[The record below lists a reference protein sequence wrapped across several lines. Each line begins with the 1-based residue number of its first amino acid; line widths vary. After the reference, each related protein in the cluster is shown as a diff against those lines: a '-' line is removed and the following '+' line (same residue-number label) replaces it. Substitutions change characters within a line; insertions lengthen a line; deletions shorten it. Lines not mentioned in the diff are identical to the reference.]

1 VNYVTTLYLIIPLA
15 LGLLLGYVLRGR
27 KHVDLNKV
35 TFAVILL
42 LIFSLGFTI
51 GSNNELLVSL
61 PKVGLSAL
69 GMAVSSI
76 FFSVL
81 FVVLARKRLKI

>member
-1 VNYVTTLYLIIPLA
+1 MNYVTTLYLLIPLA
-15 LGLLLGYVLRGR
+15 LGLILGYVLRGR

-51 GSNNELLVSL
+51 GSNNDLLVSL
-61 PKVGLSAL
+61 PKVGISAL
-69 GMAVSSI
+69 GIAVSSI